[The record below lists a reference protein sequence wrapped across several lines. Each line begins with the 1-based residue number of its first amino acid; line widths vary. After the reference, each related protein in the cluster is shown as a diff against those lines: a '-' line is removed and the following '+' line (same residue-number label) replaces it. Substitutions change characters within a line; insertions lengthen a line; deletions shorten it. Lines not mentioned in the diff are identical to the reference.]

1 MPSVLVEEQ
10 MPARA
15 RPDGAIELDGL
26 GKVYGRGEKAFAAV
40 QPTTLSVPWG
50 QLVGLLGPNGAGKTT
65 IIKMTSGL
73 ITPSSGTIKLGGYD
87 VTRDRSNAVRQI
99 GAVLEGS
106 RNVYW
111 PMSAW
116 ENLMYFG
123 RLKGLRSSEIKPR
136 ARRLLTEL
144 GLWERRHETVGSFS
158 RGMQQKVA
166 VSAALITDPP
176 IILLDEPTLGL
187 DVEAARTFK
196 DWIAR
201 LAADEGKTIV
211 LTTHQLDVVQELAGR
226 VAVIKEGEI
235 IADLP
240 TAELLTR
247 HAENRFEVRI
257 VGQVDALPHALPAGA
272 RAEPDGQE
280 TRVRLRDADDDTL
293 YAFLDQLRA
302 AGASLVSVAQEQ
314 PSLEEVFIRLIHA
327 DDGSVADHGA
337 TRPTEA
343 KEPTT

>member
-1 MPSVLVEEQ
+1 MPSVLAEEQ
-10 MPARA
+10 APARA
-15 RPDGAIELDGL
+15 RPDAAIELDGL
-26 GKVYGRGEKAFAAV
+26 GKIYGRGEKAFAAV

-65 IIKMTSGL
+65 IIKMISGL
-73 ITPSSGTIKLGGYD
+73 ITPSSGTVRLGGHD
-87 VTRDRSNAVRQI
+87 VTRDRSRAVRQI

-123 RLKGLRSSEIKPR
+123 RLKGLRGSEIKPR
-136 ARRLLTEL
+136 ARWLLTEL

-196 DWIAR
+196 DWIAH

-211 LTTHQLDVVQELAGR
+211 LTTHQLEVVQELAGR
-226 VAVIKEGEI
+226 IAVIKEGEV

-240 TAELLTR
+240 TGQLLLG
-247 HAENRFEVRI
+247 HAEDRFEVR
-257 VGQVDALPHALPAGA
+257 VAGSLDGLAHALPAGA
-272 RAEPDGQE
+272 SAEPDGQE
-280 TRVRLRDADDDTL
+280 TRVRLRDTDDDTL
-293 YAFLDQLRA
+293 FAFLDRLRA
-302 AGASLVSVAQEQ
+302 AGASLVSVAQER
-314 PSLEEVFIRLIHA
+314 PTLEEVFIRLIHA
-327 DDGSVADHGA
+327 DDGSVADDGS
-337 TRPTEA
+337 TRPTGA